1 MMEARIA
8 KRFPAGPESAAFD
21 LEVHLRVEPGITVL
35 FGPSGSGKTLTLE
48 CIAGFA
54 TPEKGRILV
63 DDRIVFDA
71 EARVN
76 LPPRLRPCGYVFQ
89 TNSLFPHKTLRANLE
104 FAAAGLPRIEGA
116 RRVSEM
122 LERFQLT
129 EMAGRRPHELSG
141 GQRQRGSIARA
152 LLREPR
158 ALLLDEPAQG
168 LDAPLREEFYAILR
182 EIRGTLQ
189 LPILLVTH
197 ALEECFELAG
207 QMMVIHKGRLIQ
219 QGTPLSVYRQPASG
233 EVAALLGDYDLV
245 PAEIA
250 FLDPQNRSSVL
261 RLFGA
266 EIPGPYFAG
275 HFKGD
280 RIRLCLQPSDLRLSL
295 RSGESVSP
303 GHIPLTFERVV
314 ERPRFVRVH
323 FAEGLS
329 GDLDAAEFAALPQ
342 PRGKLW
348 QAAIAPGALRV
359 LS

>member
-8 KRFPAGPESAAFD
+8 KSFPAGPESAAFH

-71 EARVN
+71 ESRVN
-76 LPPRLRPCGYVFQ
+76 LPPRQRPCGYVFQ
-89 TNSLFPHKTLRANLE
+89 ANSLFPHKTLRANLE

-122 LERFQLT
+122 LERFQLG

-141 GQRQRGSIARA
+141 GQQQRGSIARA

-168 LDAPLREEFYAILR
+168 LDAPLREDFYAVLR
-182 EIRGTLQ
+182 EIRDSVR

-197 ALEECFELAG
+197 ALDECFELAG
-207 QMMVIHKGRLIQ
+207 HMLVMHKGRLIQ
-219 QGTPLSVYRQPASG
+219 QGTPLAVYRQPASS
-233 EVAALLGDYDLV
+233 EVAALLGDYYLV

-250 FLDPQNRSSVL
+250 FLDPSNKSSRL
-261 RLFGA
+261 KLFGV

-280 RIRLCLQPSDLRLSL
+280 RIRLCLQPSDLRLSP
-295 RSGESVSP
+295 RAGEQALP
-303 GHIPLTFERVV
+303 GHIPLTLKRVV
-314 ERPRFVRVH
+314 ERPRSVRLH
-323 FAEGLS
+323 FAEGIA
-329 GDLDAAEFAALPQ
+329 GDLGTEEFAAIPQ
-342 PRGKLW
+342 GKFW
-348 QAAIAPGALRV
+348 QAEIAPGALRV